1 MVDLEKHFPVESTKG
16 GHGGAGKR
24 SMLLARLAQRL
35 HTGTRTHTH
44 GHRLLSAAL
53 RLFFFFFFIW
63 MHLLI
68 FFVGG
73 VITTVDTLS
82 EIGR

>member
-44 GHRLLSAAL
+44 TAIDFYLLL
-53 RLFFFFFFIW
+53 YDFFFFFF
-63 MHLLI
+63 
-68 FFVGG
+68 FFYFF
-73 VITTVDTLS
+73 
-82 EIGR
+82 